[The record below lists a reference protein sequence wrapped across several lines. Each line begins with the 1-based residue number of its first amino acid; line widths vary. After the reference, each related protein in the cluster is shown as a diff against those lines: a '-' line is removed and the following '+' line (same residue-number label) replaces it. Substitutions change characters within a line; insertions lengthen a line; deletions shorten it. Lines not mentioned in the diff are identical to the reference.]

1 MNIAIQGIPRKWSL
15 KQVREHFMHDIPCQF
30 KTLFFNFENKFKK
43 TVFIELLSAQYDRVQ
58 IIRLINRNPD
68 TKQLHL
74 KAIIPKY
81 VSQAHV
87 AASASG
93 KVKVN
98 KKGAPKKRPGAVVT
112 GSDQILIVTHK
123 EIMTELQSK
132 YTRLYNLSRK
142 SPDNKL
148 LENIARIIFERLK
161 SIMETN
167 PEVSTTC
174 FKLSGYYRKLHPHFG
189 DFQMVLSTLHK
200 LQDEHGLPRT
210 QIAESDLIVVSSQL
224 HMIDNIP
231 YDKIKSVTDK
241 YSNKITKKILEHV
254 RKLDTESHQMDT
266 PEDAARKKVR
276 LELKN
281 VALHLPSVSTNT
293 IVRKLDTESHQ
304 MDTAE
309 DAARKKVR
317 LELKNMALHLP
328 SIIKQVIQR
337 RLTPEKAPFH
347 RVRIYGEPFL
357 PSKDMMMPFTRRFKA
372 VHVQRSDRMYNLIKM
387 NIPPPSY
394 SSLMAMDGKNIGT
407 AKLMIRSSE
416 IPLYKIPDT
425 LIAEM
430 KAYFGVD
437 HDPSQDNFEE
447 QGEEA

>member
-15 KQVREHFMHDIPCQF
+15 KQVRDHVMHDIPCQF

-43 TVFIELLSAQYDRVQ
+43 TVFIELLSAQYDRMQ
-58 IIRLINRNPD
+58 IVRMINSNPD
-68 TKQLHL
+68 SKQFHL

-87 AASASG
+87 QAANG
-93 KVKVN
+93 KIKAN
-98 KKGAPKKRPGAVVT
+98 KKGAPKKRPQTAVT
-112 GSDQILIVTHK
+112 GAEQILITTHK

-132 YTRLYNLSRK
+132 YTRLYNFSRK

-148 LENIARIIFERLK
+148 LENIARTIFERLK

-167 PEVSTTC
+167 PEASSTC

-189 DFQMVLSTLHK
+189 DFQMILSTLHK

-210 QIAESDLIVVSSQL
+210 HIVENDLIVVSSQL
-224 HMIDNIP
+224 NLIENIP
-231 YDKIKSVTDK
+231 YDKIRSVTEK

-254 RKLDTESHQMDT
+254 RNLATKSLQINS

-281 VALHLPSVSTNT
+281 MT
-293 IVRKLDTESHQ
+293 
-304 MDTAE
+304 
-309 DAARKKVR
+309 
-317 LELKNMALHLP
+317 LHLP
-328 SIIKQVIQR
+328 SIIKQCIQR

-357 PSKDMMMPFTRRFKA
+357 PSKDMMMPFTRRYKA
-372 VHVQRSDRMYNLIKM
+372 VHIQRSDRMYNLIKM
-387 NIPPPSY
+387 NIPPFVY
-394 SSLMAMDGKNIGT
+394 TNLMAMDGKNIGN

-430 KAYFGVD
+430 KAYFGVGD
-437 HDPSQDNFEE
+437 DPGQDNFEE

>member
-1 MNIAIQGIPRKWSL
+1 MNIAITGIPRKWSL
-15 KQVREHFMHDIPCQF
+15 KQVRDHVMHDIPCQF

-43 TVFIELLSAQYDRVQ
+43 TVFIELLSAQYDRIQ

-87 AASASG
+87 AASG
-93 KVKVN
+93 KVKAN
-98 KKGAPKKRPGAVVT
+98 KKGAPKKRPGTAVT
-112 GSDQILIVTHK
+112 GSEQILIVTHK

-142 SPDNKL
+142 SPGNKL
-148 LENIARIIFERLK
+148 LENIAKIIFERLK

-167 PEVSTTC
+167 PEASTTC

-210 QIAESDLIVVSSQL
+210 QIAENDLIVVSSQL

-254 RKLDTESHQMDT
+254 RKLDS
-266 PEDAARKKVR
+266 
-276 LELKN
+276 
-281 VALHLPSVSTNT
+281 
-293 IVRKLDTESHQ
+293 ESHQ

-372 VHVQRSDRMYNLIKM
+372 VHIQRSDRMYNLIKM
-387 NIPPPSY
+387 NIPPPVY
-394 SSLMAMDGKNIGT
+394 SSLMAMDGKNIGN
-407 AKLMIRSSE
+407 AKLVIRSSE

-437 HDPSQDNFEE
+437 HDPSQDHFEE
-447 QGEEA
+447 QDEQA

>member
-15 KQVREHFMHDIPCQF
+15 KQVRNHFMHDILCQF

-43 TVFIELLSAQYDRVQ
+43 TVYIELQCDHLERVQ
-58 IIRLINRNPD
+58 IIRMINKNPEH
-68 TKQLHL
+68 KQLHL

-93 KVKVN
+93 KVKAN
-98 KKGAPKKRPGAVVT
+98 KKGEPKKRPGTVVT
-112 GSDQILIVTHK
+112 GSEQIMIITHK

-167 PEVSTTC
+167 PEASTTC

-189 DFQMVLSTLHK
+189 DFQMILSTLHK

-210 QIAESDLIVVSSQL
+210 QIAENDLIVVSSQL

-276 LELKN
+276 
-281 VALHLPSVSTNT
+281 
-293 IVRKLDTESHQ
+293 R
-304 MDTAE
+304 
-309 DAARKKVR
+309 
-317 LELKNMALHLP
+317 ELKNMTLHLP

-357 PSKDMMMPFTRRFKA
+357 PSKDMMMPFTRRYKA
-372 VHVQRSDRMYNLIKM
+372 VHIQRSDRMYNLIKM
-387 NIPPPSY
+387 NIPPPVY
-394 SSLMAMDGKNIGT
+394 SSLMAMDGRNVGT

-437 HDPSQDNFEE
+437 HDPSQDNFDE
-447 QGEEA
+447 QEA